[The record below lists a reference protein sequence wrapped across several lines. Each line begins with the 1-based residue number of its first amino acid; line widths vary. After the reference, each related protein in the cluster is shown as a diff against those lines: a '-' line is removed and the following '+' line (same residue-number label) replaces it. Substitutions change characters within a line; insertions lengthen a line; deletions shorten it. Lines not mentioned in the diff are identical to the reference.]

1 MPASSGAGGRFVIVR
16 RNRMGCLRLD
26 AAITVNCPVAVGH
39 GPSLAEHDIRDEAS
53 TLLGIDGLPPSEG
66 ATAGR

>member
-1 MPASSGAGGRFVIVR
+1 
-16 RNRMGCLRLD
+16 
-26 AAITVNCPVAVGH
+26 
-39 GPSLAEHDIRDEAS
+39 LAEHDIRDEAS